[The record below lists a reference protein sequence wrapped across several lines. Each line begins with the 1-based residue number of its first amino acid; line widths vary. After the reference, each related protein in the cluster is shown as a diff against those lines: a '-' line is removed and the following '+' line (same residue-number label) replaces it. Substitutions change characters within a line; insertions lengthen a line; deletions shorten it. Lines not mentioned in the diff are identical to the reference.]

1 MGEGP
6 GGIGSGIVGQNE
18 REIGDCGSAN
28 FVPRY
33 WDADRLLCVSYGS
46 YFSRGVS
53 RYLARNCDS
62 AALILVRHDRWK
74 NVPDEPRSGAT

>member
-18 REIGDCGSAN
+18 REIGDCGSVN
-28 FVPRY
+28 FVSRY
-33 WDADRLLCVSYGS
+33 WDADRLFCVSYGS

-53 RYLARNCDS
+53 RYLARNC
-62 AALILVRHDRWK
+62 AAVSIFVGRGREK
-74 NVPDEPRSGAT
+74 NVPDETRSGAT